1 MNLVIAFAVAMPV
14 SLGGLAYVL
23 SRNAATALKISS
35 EVNRQTAALFAVV
48 ASVVQAQTTTQ
59 RLVREKDP
67 DAIEQLVNQNQ
78 ALTQTALARIREAGF
93 AEGEVGVAFGALQQP
108 NEQSTGFV
116 LKSDYGRAQE
126 TLISES
132 NPAFERLFAA
142 IGKAHESLSRSGS
155 AAVAETEAS
164 SSRAQ
169 LTVFAVCG
177 IVVAGLITFAAIR
190 VRRGT
195 AALSLA
201 VDELTLVSDGT
212 AAGAAQIS
220 TSSQALAAAASEQ
233 AATLQQTSASS
244 REIDSIIRDTA
255 GNARSAAHEMSS
267 AVQQVGDANLRLE
280 ELIGSMNEINSA
292 SGRVSK
298 IIKTI
303 DGIAFQTNI
312 LALNA
317 AVEAARAGEA
327 GMGFAVVAEEVRNLA
342 QRCAQAAGE
351 TTGLIEDSIG
361 KTRDGKVKLDQVAD
375 AIRSITQGT
384 RNVKALVD
392 RIQGA
397 SEGQARG
404 IEQITGA
411 LSQMEQ
417 VTQRTAAGSEEGA
430 AAGEELSAQS
440 QSMKATVQRLASI
453 VHGTS

>member
-1 MNLVIAFAVAMPV
+1 MTSCSNGRKLPPACRVRA
-14 SLGGLAYVL
+14 
-23 SRNAATALKISS
+23 SRNAEWRI
-35 EVNRQTAALFAVV
+35 VPLFPCGW
-48 ASVVQAQTTTQ
+48 TW
-59 RLVREKDP
+59 
-67 DAIEQLVNQNQ
+67 
-78 ALTQTALARIREAGF
+78 
-93 AEGEVGVAFGALQQP
+93 VAFGALQQP

-303 DGIAFQTNI
+303 DGIAFKTNI

-384 RNVKALVD
+384 RNVQALVD